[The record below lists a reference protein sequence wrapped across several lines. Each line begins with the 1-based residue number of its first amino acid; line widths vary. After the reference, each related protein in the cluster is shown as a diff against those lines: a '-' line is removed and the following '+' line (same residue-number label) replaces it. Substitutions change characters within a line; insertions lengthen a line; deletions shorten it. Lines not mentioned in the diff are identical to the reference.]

1 MLISMPPGLV
11 VDLWGVLEG
20 MLAQAPLTAAAVI
33 ALYLLLARELRGLE
47 RRTGALEARVGA
59 LESRIDRL
67 EGRVD
72 GIEGLLGALREQ
84 VGEIGRRADSLERRM
99 DSLERQ
105 LGAVREKLEE
115 LGRRVDGIDR
125 KVGEMGRAYHAFN
138 TTLLQVMALK
148 GVLTETEMRA
158 LAGLLSAAPHA
169 PSRYYTEEVR
179 RRLIEVLK
187 AVEEGKYGVAEL
199 KELER
204 IAGLIY
210 AEWRESGR
218 EDLLDYHTRLTML
231 IAMMRGR
238 LAAQGR
244 LPLEELWR

>member
-47 RRTGALEARVGA
+47 RRMGALEARVSAVEARIGA
-59 LESRIDRL
+59 VETRIDRL
-67 EGRVD
+67 ERRVD

-84 VGEIGRRADSLERRM
+84 VGEIGRRVDSLERRM
-99 DSLERQ
+99 DSLEGQ

-115 LGRRVDGIDR
+115 LG
-125 KVGEMGRAYHAFN
+125 
-138 TTLLQVMALK
+138 T
-148 GVLTETEMRA
+148 
-158 LAGLLSAAPHA
+158 APHA